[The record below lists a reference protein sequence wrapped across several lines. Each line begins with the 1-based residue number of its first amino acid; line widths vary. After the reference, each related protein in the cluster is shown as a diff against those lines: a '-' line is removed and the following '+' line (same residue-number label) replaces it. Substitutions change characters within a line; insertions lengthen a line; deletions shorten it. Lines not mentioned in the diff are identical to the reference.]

1 MHICIGNCCRVSCFL
16 VTVTVIGDGGSDG
29 DGEGGGDDEGDGDD
43 DEGDD
48 DNDVGEMKVSI
59 IMHGPP
65 PHPLSP
71 SYVNESNKCDVQ
83 VHYTTI
89 GERGWGGDLHEG
101 IYGVSIVGWV

>member
-1 MHICIGNCCRVSCFL
+1 MHDYIRI
-16 VTVTVIGDGGSDG
+16 
-29 DGEGGGDDEGDGDD
+29 EGPQTISVFRALGPH
-43 DEGDD
+43 EGDD